1 MKKIPIARRYCAVLI
16 ALLTLGCF
24 QTVNAG
30 PGDPLQGVIISLQTP
45 KGHKN
50 RARPPAHQALA
61 LNVSGHL
68 QVESTRPL
76 TKRAWRQMLDRRFP
90 WPGKRIGLEQTPLPL
105 QLKMRPLY
113 PPTRPLPSGSG
124 AFKAPA
130 SAPTPR
136 AVPAGPSSPR

>member
-1 MKKIPIARRYCAVLI
+1 MKMRSISHRYSPVLI
-16 ALLTLGCF
+16 ALFTLGCC
-24 QTVNAG
+24 QAVNAN
-30 PGDPLQGVIISLQTP
+30 PCDPLQGIIISLQTP
-45 KGHKN
+45 KGHNN

-61 LNVSGHL
+61 PNVSGHL

-76 TKRAWRQMLDRRFP
+76 TKRAWRQMLDRKFP

-113 PPTRPLPSGSG
+113 PLTRPLPSGSG